1 MDDAQTLSDTVIKEY
16 EEQKIRDDEEA
27 HKDALRE
34 RNFYA
39 IKNPD
44 ASDDDETVVVARTAI
59 PRSLGNL

>member
-16 EEQKIRDDEEA
+16 EEQKKIDDEEA

-44 ASDDDETVVVARTAI
+44 ESDDDEIAAMNRTAI

>member
-16 EEQKIRDDEEA
+16 EEQKKIDDEEA
-27 HKDALRE
+27 HKDTLRE

-44 ASDDDETVVVARTAI
+44 GSDDEPTAVARTAI